1 MVGRYRAKLGSRG
14 LGGAVGVG
22 RASEC
27 VGACPCVLKVTAFR
41 VAVTY
46 SRDRA
51 GTYKGNLVGPRVA

>member
-1 MVGRYRAKLGSRG
+1 MEKQRAVLGRYRAKLGSRG
-14 LGGAVGVG
+14 LEGAVGVG

-27 VGACPCVLKVTAFR
+27 VGRSVCACPCVLKVTTFR

-51 GTYKGNLVGPRVA
+51 GT